1 MAQIRVA
8 EETVTPDRAK
18 AMLAN
23 IKNDRPLSDYT
34 VLNYAETM
42 RQGDW
47 KFNGDP
53 VRLNAEGKLI
63 DGQHRLHA
71 IVKSGK
77 AQHMLIISGLNS
89 DVFDT
94 IDVGKRR
101 SPADLLGIAGYKNVN
116 ALAATIRALI
126 IYESGVYWASEA
138 AKQLDYNPSGL
149 QILAYADKNP
159 EVAERVRQIQ
169 NDYTYATRIVAPSA
183 CGLAFTLAWRMNHQK
198 AEAFMAGVAGL
209 EPTER
214 NDARWVAR
222 EYLSRRKAEALTTR
236 ITSLQ
241 VQAVMVKAANLYF
254 GGVHTTVN
262 LLKFQP
268 KSQWFPRFDGGK
280 RDAREAAKRA
290 ADKK

>member
-1 MAQIRVA
+1 MPQIKVT
-8 EETVTPDRAK
+8 EETVTADRAK
-18 AMLAN
+18 TMLLN
-23 IKNDRPLSDYT
+23 IKNDRPLSEYT

-53 VRLNAEGKLI
+53 IRFNADGKLI

-77 AQHMLIISGLNS
+77 PQHMLIISGLNS

-101 SPADLLGIAGYKNVN
+101 SPADLLGIVGYKNTN

-138 AKQLDYNPSGL
+138 AKTLDYNPSGL
-149 QILAYADKNP
+149 QVVEYAREHP
-159 EVAERVRQIQ
+159 EVAERVKQAQ
-169 NDYTYATRIVAPSA
+169 NQFAYATRIVSPSA
-183 CGLAFTLAWRMNHQK
+183 LNLAFTLAWRMNQGK
-198 AEAFMAGVAGL
+198 AESFMAGIAGM

-222 EYLSRRKAEALTTR
+222 EYLSRRKAEAATTR
-236 ITSLQ
+236 ITPLQ

-254 GGVHTTVN
+254 AGIHTTVN

-268 KSQWFPRFDGGK
+268 KTQWFPKFDGGK
-280 RDAREAAKRA
+280 RDVREAAKRA
-290 ADKK
+290 ASK